1 MKLKKYKEIF
11 EEADIKD
18 ALDDDYLKD
27 VERKARQQYGYG
39 PSRQEIGEAM
49 RLIDNIISIQR
60 GHEKELE
67 EIGISVLKKHYP
79 ILNDIELDVKIVN
92 PDDEEKMEMAQKM
105 VEQPQEEMDFGG
117 DEDYGPDAPQEEIN
131 KRKIINN
138 LMQGEAQNVHS
149 MLYDCKEEV
158 DKINP
163 ELINLHMRHLEIN
176 KKFDWWDQVS
186 LEDMMEQAPQMV
198 NAMETDYEE
207 DEESG
212 ETKPKIKAR
221 VLDLVMLIHEVV
233 KGIYELIAAKAIPE
247 DSVMANK
254 ILAKTDSLKDEQQ
267 DIRYGPYIAAD
278 LRNYLNE
285 HFERIMTDYREDN
298 IKELIYGEL
307 VMLPAL
313 EFIEIVKGMLNN
325 DTGKTLR
332 ELKKIVDNVVE
343 AIDSYYKKST
353 MSEFEYE
360 DDDNDDDILDLP
372 VKKEPKEEPKKELT
386 DKDYK
391 NMGQNELKYQ
401 MDIAIDSG
409 DFQLAK
415 KISEFIKD

>member
-18 ALDDDYLKD
+18 ALDDEYLSD

-39 PSRQEIGEAM
+39 PSRQEMMEAM
-49 RLIDNIISIQR
+49 SLIDRILRIQR

-67 EIGISVLKKHYP
+67 EIGINVLKKHYP
-79 ILNDIELDVKIVN
+79 ILNDIELDAKIVDPN
-92 PDDEEKMEMAQKM
+92 DEEKMDMAQRM
-105 VEQPQEEMDFGG
+105 VDEQQQGEMDFDDGK
-117 DEDYGPDAPQEEIN
+117 DYGTEAPQEEVN

-138 LMQGEAQNVHS
+138 LMQGESQNVHS
-149 MLYDCKEEV
+149 MLFDCKEEV
-158 DKINP
+158 DKIST

-176 KKFDWWDQVS
+176 KKFDWFDQVS
-186 LEDMMEQAPQMV
+186 LQDMMEQAPEMV

-207 DEESG
+207 DEETG
-212 ETKPKIKAR
+212 DTKPKIKVR
-221 VLDLVMLIHEVV
+221 SLDLVMLIHEVV

-254 ILAKTDSLKDEQQ
+254 ILSKTDSLTDEQQ
-267 DIRYGPYIAAD
+267 DIRYGPYIATD

-285 HFERIMTDYREDN
+285 HFEKIMIDYQGDN
-298 IKELIYGEL
+298 VKELIYGEL
-307 VMLPAL
+307 VMLPAS
-313 EFIEIVKGMLNN
+313 EFIDVIKGMLSN
-325 DTGKTLR
+325 DTTVTLR
-332 ELKKIVDNVVE
+332 KIKKIVDGVVST
-343 AIDSYYKKST
+343 IDNYYKKST

-360 DDDNDDDILDLP
+360 DDEDVLDLP
-372 VKKEPKEEPKKELT
+372 VKEEPKKEFT

-401 MDIAIDSG
+401 LDLAIDNG
-409 DFQLAK
+409 DFELAK
-415 KISEFIKD
+415 KISKFIND

>member
-18 ALDDDYLKD
+18 ALDDEYLKN

-39 PSRQEIGEAM
+39 PSRQEMMEAM
-49 RLIDNIISIQR
+49 DLINKISRIQR

-67 EIGISVLKKHYP
+67 EIGINVLKKHYP

-105 VEQPQEEMDFGG
+105 MDDDQEEMNFDGN
-117 DEDYGPDAPQEEIN
+117 EDYGPDAPQDEIN

-138 LMQGEAQNVHS
+138 LMQGESQNVHP
-149 MLYDCKEEV
+149 MLFDCKEEV
-158 DKINP
+158 DKIST

-176 KKFDWWDQVS
+176 KKFDWFDQVS
-186 LEDMMEQAPQMV
+186 LEEMMEQAPQMV

-207 DEESG
+207 DEETG
-212 ETKPKIKAR
+212 DTKPKIKAR

-254 ILAKTDSLKDEQQ
+254 ILSKTDSLKDEQQ

-285 HFERIMTDYREDN
+285 HFEKIMIGYQGDN
-298 IKELIYGEL
+298 VKELIYGEL
-307 VMLPAL
+307 VMLPAS
-313 EFIEIVKGMLNN
+313 EFIDVIKGMLSN
-325 DTGKTLR
+325 DTTVTLR
-332 ELKKIVDNVVE
+332 KIKKIVDDVVNE
-343 AIDSYYKKST
+343 IDNYYKKST

-360 DDDNDDDILDLP
+360 DDEDILDLP
-372 VKKEPKEEPKKELT
+372 VKEEPKKELT

-391 NMGQNELKYQ
+391 NMGQNELNYQ
-401 MDIAIDSG
+401 LNLAIDNG
-409 DFQLAK
+409 DFELAK

>member
-1 MKLKKYKEIF
+1 MKLKKYKQIF

-18 ALDDDYLKD
+18 ALDDEYLKN

-39 PSRQEIGEAM
+39 PSRQEMMEAM
-49 RLIDNIISIQR
+49 DLINKISRIQR

-67 EIGISVLKKHYP
+67 EIGINVLKKHYP

-105 VEQPQEEMDFGG
+105 MDDDQEETNFDGN
-117 DEDYGPDAPQEEIN
+117 EDYGPEAPQDEIN

-138 LMQGEAQNVHS
+138 LMQGESQNVHS
-149 MLYDCKEEV
+149 MLFDCKEEV
-158 DKINP
+158 DKIST

-176 KKFDWWDQVS
+176 KKFDWFDQVS
-186 LEDMMEQAPQMV
+186 LEEMMEQAPQMV

-207 DEESG
+207 DEETG
-212 ETKPKIKAR
+212 DTKPKIKAR

-254 ILAKTDSLKDEQQ
+254 ILSKTDSLKDEQQ

-285 HFERIMTDYREDN
+285 HFEKIMIGYQGDN
-298 IKELIYGEL
+298 VKELIYGEL
-307 VMLPAL
+307 VMLPAS
-313 EFIEIVKGMLNN
+313 EFIDVIKGMLSN
-325 DTGKTLR
+325 DTTVTLR
-332 ELKKIVDNVVE
+332 KIKKIVDDVVNE
-343 AIDSYYKKST
+343 IDNYYKKST

-360 DDDNDDDILDLP
+360 DDEDILDLP
-372 VKKEPKEEPKKELT
+372 VKEEPKKELT

-391 NMGQNELKYQ
+391 NMGQNELNYQ
-401 MDIAIDSG
+401 LNLAIDNG
-409 DFQLAK
+409 DFELAK

>member
-1 MKLKKYKEIF
+1 MKLKKYKQIF

-39 PSRQEIGEAM
+39 PSRQEMGEAM
-49 RLIDNIISIQR
+49 QLLDKIFRIQR
-60 GHEKELE
+60 GHERELE

-105 VEQPQEEMDFGG
+105 CKKCEEQEMDFGG
-117 DEDYGPDAPQEEIN
+117 DEDYGPDAPQEEVN

-138 LMQGEAQNVHS
+138 LMQGESQNVHS

-158 DKINP
+158 DKINT

-176 KKFDWWDQVS
+176 KKFDWFDQVS
-186 LEDMMEQAPQMV
+186 LEQMMEQAPQMV

-212 ETKPKIKAR
+212 EIKPKIKAR

-254 ILAKTDSLKDEQQ
+254 ILSKTDSLSDEQQ

-285 HFERIMTDYREDN
+285 HFEKVMIDYQGDN

-307 VMLPAL
+307 VTLPAT
-313 EFIEIVKGMLNN
+313 EFIEVVKGMLKN
-325 DTGKTLR
+325 DDGITLR
-332 ELKKIVDNVVE
+332 KIKKIVDNVVSS
-343 AIDSYYKKST
+343 IDDYYKKTT

-360 DDDNDDDILDLP
+360 DDEDILDLP
-372 VKKEPKEEPKKELT
+372 VKEEPKKELT

-401 MDIAIDSG
+401 LDIAIDNG
-409 DFQLAK
+409 DYVLAR

>member
-1 MKLKKYKEIF
+1 MKLKKYKQIF

-18 ALDDDYLKD
+18 DLDDEYLKN

-39 PSRQEIGEAM
+39 PSRQEMMEAM
-49 RLIDNIISIQR
+49 DLINKISRIQR

-67 EIGISVLKKHYP
+67 EIGINVLKKHYP

-105 VEQPQEEMDFGG
+105 MDDDQEETNFDGN
-117 DEDYGPDAPQEEIN
+117 EDYGPEAPQDEIN

-138 LMQGEAQNVHS
+138 LMQGESQNVHS
-149 MLYDCKEEV
+149 MLFDCKEEV
-158 DKINP
+158 DKIST

-176 KKFDWWDQVS
+176 KKFDWFDQVS
-186 LEDMMEQAPQMV
+186 LEEMMEQAPQMV

-207 DEESG
+207 DEETG
-212 ETKPKIKAR
+212 DTKPKIKAR

-254 ILAKTDSLKDEQQ
+254 ILSKTDSLKDEQQ

-285 HFERIMTDYREDN
+285 HFEKIMIGYQGDN
-298 IKELIYGEL
+298 VKELIYGEL
-307 VMLPAL
+307 VMLPAS
-313 EFIEIVKGMLNN
+313 EFIDVIKGMLSN
-325 DTGKTLR
+325 DTTVTLR
-332 ELKKIVDNVVE
+332 KIKKIVDDVVNE
-343 AIDSYYKKST
+343 IDNYYKKST

-360 DDDNDDDILDLP
+360 DDEDILDLP
-372 VKKEPKEEPKKELT
+372 VKEEPKKELT

-391 NMGQNELKYQ
+391 NMGQNELNYQ
-401 MDIAIDSG
+401 LNLAIDNG
-409 DFQLAK
+409 DFELAK

>member
-18 ALDDDYLKD
+18 ALDDEYLKN

-39 PSRQEIGEAM
+39 PSRQEMMEAM
-49 RLIDNIISIQR
+49 DLINKISRIQR

-67 EIGISVLKKHYP
+67 EIGINVLKKHYP

-105 VEQPQEEMDFGG
+105 MDDDQEEMNFDGN
-117 DEDYGPDAPQEEIN
+117 EDYGPDAPQDEIN

-138 LMQGEAQNVHS
+138 LMQGESQNVHS
-149 MLYDCKEEV
+149 MLFDCKEEV
-158 DKINP
+158 DKIST

-176 KKFDWWDQVS
+176 KKFDWFDQVS
-186 LEDMMEQAPQMV
+186 LEEMMEQAPQMV

-207 DEESG
+207 DEETG
-212 ETKPKIKAR
+212 DTKPKIKAR

-254 ILAKTDSLKDEQQ
+254 ILSKTDSLKDEQQ

-285 HFERIMTDYREDN
+285 HFEKIMIGYQGDN
-298 IKELIYGEL
+298 VKELIYGEL
-307 VMLPAL
+307 VMLPAS
-313 EFIEIVKGMLNN
+313 EFIDVIKGMLSN
-325 DTGKTLR
+325 DTTVTLR
-332 ELKKIVDNVVE
+332 KIKKIVDDVVNE
-343 AIDSYYKKST
+343 IDNYYKKST

-360 DDDNDDDILDLP
+360 DDEDILDLP
-372 VKKEPKEEPKKELT
+372 VKEEPKKELT

-391 NMGQNELKYQ
+391 NMGQNELNYQ
-401 MDIAIDSG
+401 LNLAIDNG
-409 DFQLAK
+409 DFELAK

>member
-18 ALDDDYLKD
+18 ALDDEYLKN

-39 PSRQEIGEAM
+39 PSRQEMMEAM
-49 RLIDNIISIQR
+49 DLINKISRIQR

-67 EIGISVLKKHYP
+67 EIGINVLKKHYP

-105 VEQPQEEMDFGG
+105 MDDDQEETNFDGN
-117 DEDYGPDAPQEEIN
+117 EDYGPEAPQDEIN

-138 LMQGEAQNVHS
+138 LMQGESQNVHS
-149 MLYDCKEEV
+149 MLFDCKEEV
-158 DKINP
+158 DKIST

-176 KKFDWWDQVS
+176 KKFDWFDQVS
-186 LEDMMEQAPQMV
+186 LEEMMEQAPQMV

-207 DEESG
+207 DEETG
-212 ETKPKIKAR
+212 DTKPKIKAR

-254 ILAKTDSLKDEQQ
+254 ILSKTDSLKDEQQ

-285 HFERIMTDYREDN
+285 HFEKIMIGYQGDN
-298 IKELIYGEL
+298 VKELIYGEL
-307 VMLPAL
+307 VMLPAS
-313 EFIEIVKGMLNN
+313 EFIDVIKGMLSN
-325 DTGKTLR
+325 DTTVTLR
-332 ELKKIVDNVVE
+332 KIKKIVDDVVNE
-343 AIDSYYKKST
+343 IDNYYKKST

-360 DDDNDDDILDLP
+360 DDEDILDLP
-372 VKKEPKEEPKKELT
+372 VKEEPKKELT

-391 NMGQNELKYQ
+391 NMGQNELNYQ
-401 MDIAIDSG
+401 LNLAIDNG
-409 DFQLAK
+409 DFELAK